1 MASTQKQTL
10 SNSEKAVIDTAVKK
24 IVKKYHKTLIK
35 LANT

>member
-1 MASTQKQTL
+1 MNKAPNKELTTQEKQL
-10 SNSEKAVIDTAVKK
+10 LNTAVKK